1 MMIRFVI
8 PGEPQ
13 GKGRPKFSRQGNFV
27 KTYNACEDG
36 KL

>member
-1 MMIRFVI
+1 MIRFVI

-13 GKGRPKFSRQGNFV
+13 GKGPAKIQPAGKLCENLH
-27 KTYNACEDG
+27 ACEDG